1 MAVLISCIRCGLDCL
16 IFPGKRLS
24 PVKAGVLNIVV
35 WLLKY
40 SCKAVY
46 RSRSKLFLITSL
58 SLLIEKEFMEPNL
71 NMALFPASS
80 LVCSK

>member
-1 MAVLISCIRCGLDCL
+1 MAVLISCIGCGLDCL

-35 WLLKY
+35 WLRKY

-46 RSRSKLFLITSL
+46 RSRSKLFQSYN
-58 SLLIEKEFMEPNL
+58 EFVAANRKGVHG
-71 NMALFPASS
+71 AKS
-80 LVCSK
+80 